1 MTPTIALQPPIYGT
15 PRISQRFAENPPMY
29 TPYGLAGHPGL
40 DYAVPTG
47 TVIRSPVAGTCYI
60 GSETYAA
67 YGTHL
72 WIRPDVGAGLAV
84 PSGSQPAPDAW
95 VLLGHL
101 SRILC
106 DTREK
111 VQPGSIVALS
121 GNTGRST
128 GPHLHLGIETREPN
142 AGYHDALDAPYYW
155 QDPEKY
161 MRP

>member
-1 MTPTIALQPPIYGT
+1 MPPPAIPTIALQPPITGA
-15 PRISQRFAENPPMY
+15 PRISQRFADNPPMY

-47 TVIRSPVAGTCYI
+47 TVIRAPLAGTCYI
-60 GSETYAA
+60 GHETYAA

-72 WIRPDVGAGLAV
+72 WIQPDN
-84 PSGSQPAPDAW
+84 SDAW

-101 SRILC
+101 SRVLC
-106 DTREK
+106 DNREH

-128 GPHLHLGIETREPN
+128 GPHLHLGIETKDRN
-142 AGYHDALDAPYYW
+142 LAYHDALDAPYYW
-155 QDPEKY
+155 QDPEHY
-161 MRP
+161 MHP